1 MDISLD
7 YRDLFRILNRHK
19 VKYLI
24 VGAYAVV
31 YYTEPRFTKDL
42 DLWVKAD
49 IKNAE
54 KLYKALKQF
63 GAPLRDIRLKDFTN
77 ERMVYQIGIA
87 PIRVDIIMGLPGISF
102 DLAWKNR
109 VRSKYE
115 DTQINII
122 GIKDLIKSKKK
133 ANRPHDRLDLNRL
146 TAKKR
151 AGNKSA
157 FTS

>member
-49 IKNAE
+49 IKNAG
-54 KLYKALKQF
+54 KLHKALKQF
-63 GAPLRDIRLKDFTN
+63 GAPLKDIHLEDFTN
-77 ERMVYQIGIA
+77 EDMIYQIGVA
-87 PIRVDIIMGLPGISF
+87 PVRIDIIMGLPGISF
-102 DLAWKNR
+102 DSAWKNR
-109 VRSKYE
+109 VMSKYE

-133 ANRPHDRLDLNRL
+133 TKRPQDSLDLNRL
-146 TAKKR
+146 TAKER
-151 AGNKSA
+151 DSN
-157 FTS
+157 

>member
-7 YRDLFRILNRHK
+7 YRNLFKILNRHR

-31 YYTEPRFTKDL
+31 YYAEPRFTKDL

-63 GAPLRDIRLKDFTN
+63 GAPLRDICLKDFTN
-77 ERMVYQIGIA
+77 KHMVYQIGIA

-102 DLAWKNR
+102 DSAWKNR

-115 DTQINII
+115 DTQINIV
-122 GIKDLIKSKKK
+122 GIKDLMKSKEKTG
-133 ANRPHDRLDLNRL
+133 RIQDRLDLDRL
-146 TAKKR
+146 KANKKQ
-151 AGNKSA
+151 AM
-157 FTS
+157 

>member
-1 MDISLD
+1 MDISSD

-19 VKYLI
+19 VKYLV

-42 DLWVKAD
+42 DIWVKAD

-54 KLYKALKQF
+54 KVYKALKQF
-63 GAPLRDIRLKDFTN
+63 GAPLKDVHLEDLTN
-77 ERMVYQIGIA
+77 EHMVYQIGIA
-87 PIRVDIIMGLPGISF
+87 PIRVDVIMGIPGIRF

-109 VRSKYE
+109 TRSKYG

-122 GIKDLIKSKKK
+122 GIKELIKLKEKTG
-133 ANRPHDRLDLNRL
+133 RVQDRLDLDRL
-146 TAKKR
+146 IAKKR
-151 AGNKSA
+151 A
-157 FTS
+157 T